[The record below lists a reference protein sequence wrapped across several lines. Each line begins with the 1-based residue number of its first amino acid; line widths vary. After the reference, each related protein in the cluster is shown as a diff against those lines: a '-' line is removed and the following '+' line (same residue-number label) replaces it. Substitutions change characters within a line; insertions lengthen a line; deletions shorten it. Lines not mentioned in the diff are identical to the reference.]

1 MRLSHSKILK
11 VFVILLFSFELFAP
25 VIVPVSDTNQD
36 SFSKAT
42 VQQAGQTQPFD
53 LFSHFIFEEVSSEER
68 EGKDDFLTGP
78 CFIELFSELQKFES
92 AQITWPLPK
101 EHFDT
106 HPPLFT
112 LHRELLI

>member
-11 VFVILLFSFELFAP
+11 FLFILLFSFELFAP
-25 VIVPVSDTNQD
+25 VLVPASSACQN

-42 VQQAGQTQPFD
+42 VQQAEQTQSFD
-53 LFSHFIFEEVSSEER
+53 FFSHFIFEEVSSEER
-68 EGKDDFLTGP
+68 EGKDDFLTGL
-78 CFIELFSELQKFES
+78 CYRELFSELQKFETV
-92 AQITWPLPK
+92 QITWPLPK